1 MISESVHTTTLTADA
16 IADRVLAHD
25 VEAMADGA
33 RVRLRK
39 GHVLTADD
47 LPALRAA
54 HRDLHLLTLEPGDVH
69 EDEAARRLAE
79 AVAGCGVAV
88 GEPHESQIALRA
100 AHRGLLAIDTD
111 RLLAVNCVP
120 DMSVWT
126 LFDAQIVR
134 QGQAIAGV
142 KATPLITREEYVTEA
157 ERIACG
163 GDAVIR
169 VLPFVPRR
177 VGVVVREELLP
188 AAGARFRE
196 AITTKVGWFGSEI
209 TAIAHPAND
218 VAAIVKAF
226 QGLIAD
232 GADMILC
239 AGVTS
244 TDPLDLTVRALES
257 LDARWE
263 KRGVPAH
270 PGSTY
275 WLAYLGDVPVLGMAS
290 CGMFSRATV
299 LDLILPRFFAGEHVT
314 ARTLAALGHGG
325 LLNKGMAFRFPD
337 YASAEIAAADE
348 EHEGQTV

>member
-1 MISESVHTTTLTADA
+1 MIPQSVHSAALTPET
-16 IADRVLAHD
+16 IAGRVLAHD
-25 VEAMADGA
+25 VDARSSGA

-39 GHVLTADD
+39 GHILTAED
-47 LPALRAA
+47 LPALHAA
-54 HRDLHLLTLEPGDVH
+54 NRDVHLLTLEPGDVH
-69 EDEAARRLAE
+69 EDAAARRIAK
-79 AVAGCGVAV
+79 AVAGCGTTI

-100 AHRGLLAIDTD
+100 AHRGLLTIDME
-111 RLLAVNCVP
+111 RLLEINSVP

-134 QGQAIAGV
+134 QGQAIAGI
-142 KATPLITREEYVTEA
+142 KATPLVTREDSVCAGEC
-157 ERIACG
+157 IARDG
-163 GDAVIR
+163 AAVIR

-177 VGVVVREELLP
+177 VGVLVREELLP
-188 AAGARFRE
+188 AAGERFRE
-196 AITTKVGWFGSEI
+196 AISTKIGWFGSEI
-209 TAIAHPAND
+209 TEIAHPAN
-218 VAAIVKAF
+218 ATEAIIGTF
-226 QGLIAD
+226 RRLIAE

-244 TDPLDLTVRALES
+244 TDPLDLTVRALDM
-257 LDARWE
+257 LGARWE

-337 YASAEIAAADE
+337 YASADIAMTDE
-348 EHEGQTV
+348 E

>member
-1 MISESVHTTTLTADA
+1 MIPETVHSATLTAEA
-16 IADRVLAHD
+16 IAGRVLAHD
-25 VEAMADGA
+25 VDA
-33 RVRLRK
+33 RVHDERIRLRK
-39 GHVLTADD
+39 GHILTADD
-47 LPALRAA
+47 LPTLRAA
-54 HRDLHLLTLEPGDVH
+54 NRDLHLLVLEVGDVH
-69 EDEAARRLAE
+69 EDEAARRLAA
-79 AVAGCGVAV
+79 AVAGCGTRI

-100 AHRGLLAIDTD
+100 AHRGLLVIDIE
-111 RLLAVNCVP
+111 RLLAINSVP

-142 KATPLITREEYVTEA
+142 KVTPLVTREQFVREGEH
-157 ERIACG
+157 IAHDG
-163 GDAVIR
+163 KAVIR
-169 VLPFVPRR
+169 VLPFVPRH
-177 VGVVVREELLP
+177 VGVLVREELLP
-188 AAGARFRE
+188 AAGERFRE
-196 AITTKVGWFGSEI
+196 AITTKVEWFGSEI
-209 TAIAHPAND
+209 TEIAHPAND
-218 VAAIVKAF
+218 VTAIIDTF
-226 QGLIAD
+226 QRLMAD

-263 KRGVPAH
+263 KRGVSAH

-299 LDLILPRFFAGEHVT
+299 LDLILPRFFAGERVT

-337 YASAEIAAADE
+337 YASAEIASTDE
-348 EHEGQTV
+348 E